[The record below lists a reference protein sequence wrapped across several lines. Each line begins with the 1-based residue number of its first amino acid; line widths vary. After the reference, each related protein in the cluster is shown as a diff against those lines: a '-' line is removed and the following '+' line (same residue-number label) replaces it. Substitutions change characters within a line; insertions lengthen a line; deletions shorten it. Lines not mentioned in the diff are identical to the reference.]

1 MQISS
6 GCWPVFSCLSDA
18 VLLPYPHPRG
28 KDPFLPVISLR
39 WHNLLSVSADVT
51 MTSPSPL
58 FHCQIT
64 VQGAHKAENT
74 KSHSDNTLSGDILH
88 LCSLEIH
95 CSGNTKGCPT
105 LVALQVC
112 KENSF
117 IEFVLGWTKKMP
129 KKASKL
135 KQHGRGWH
143 ERLQFYGSSSFGFI
157 YFFMNRSSFL
167 INLHLWVNKKKVAQI
182 PGGNSE

>member
-1 MQISS
+1 M
-6 GCWPVFSCLSDA
+6 LSYYHI
-18 VLLPYPHPRG
+18 PTPEE
-28 KDPFLPVISLR
+28 KTPFYLWSRCADTIC
-39 WHNLLSVSADVT
+39 SVSLLMPCK

-143 ERLQFYGSSSFGFI
+143 ERLQCYGSSSFGFI
-157 YFFMNRSSFL
+157 YFFIFL
-167 INLHLWVNKKKVAQI
+167 WTEAVF
-182 PGGNSE
+182 S